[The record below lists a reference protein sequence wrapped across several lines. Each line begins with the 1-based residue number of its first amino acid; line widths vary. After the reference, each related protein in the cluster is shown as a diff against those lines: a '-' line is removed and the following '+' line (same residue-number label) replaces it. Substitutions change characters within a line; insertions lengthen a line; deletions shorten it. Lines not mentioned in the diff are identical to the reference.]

1 MNEMEKSDFIA
12 WTCHGKEYMPPS
24 SGNIEIPGKLC
35 KQYPWCELVWQH
47 ELTRLSGFSLPFF
60 EKALTMNSIRIF
72 QRDKLWQTFHE
83 EAIQVCQQV
92 TEDLEKEKITAA
104 EGIKKSEVSPERRIE
119 EFLEKAPKILPG
131 DTTSFVADL
140 TSSNREEDNMVTET
154 LAEVYT
160 LQGHREKAIA
170 IYKKLIL
177 KFPEKSAYFADRI
190 NAL

>member
-1 MNEMEKSDFIA
+1 MKEMEKSDFIA
-12 WTCHGKEYMPPS
+12 WTCHGKEYTPPS

-35 KQYPWCELVWQH
+35 KQYPWCELVWQY
-47 ELTRLSGFSLPFF
+47 ELTRLSGFSLPFY
-60 EKALTMNSIRIF
+60 EKALSMNSIRIF
-72 QRDKLWQTFHE
+72 RRDKLWQTFHE
-83 EAIQVCQQV
+83 EALEIYQQV
-92 TEDLEKEKITAA
+92 TDDLEKEKITAA
-104 EGIKKSEVSPERRIE
+104 EGIKKSEVSPDRRIE
-119 EFLEKAPKILPG
+119 EFLEKTPKILPG

-160 LQGHREKAIA
+160 RQGHREKAIA